1 MARRPSRH
9 VDSAAAAGTR
19 IREARRAAGL
29 SQRQLA
35 FDGCTA
41 AYVSRI
47 EAGAR
52 TPSFQILRV
61 FAEKLGV
68 TADYLAT
75 GDTTDGNEVAADH
88 FLEAELAVRAGD
100 VATAQRIYR
109 EAQGAGSPRG
119 AARASFGLGRIEV
132 EAGNQQDAVEHLERA
147 LASRLLPRDE
157 ATAATEMLGRAYAML
172 TRHEEAIAIFS
183 AALADAQ
190 AINDLPTVMRF
201 TVLLANTLIDRGS
214 FGGAEEVLASIL
226 EQARASSDPVAL
238 SNLYWS
244 QSRLHSSQGRPDLAA
259 HYARMAHATLAAT
272 EHTVFA
278 ARALLLLAHIEN
290 DRGNAQAAL
299 ELVSDG
305 IDPVAASGN
314 RLDRGMLLLEKARA
328 LAALGEAE
336 EAAGIALGVIP
347 SFDGAHP
354 TSAGR
359 GYAIAAGIIRGLGDR
374 EKAFEIYE
382 LAAETLPMNDRHL
395 VTVYKELASL
405 CEEVG
410 RTGDGMRYLK
420 LALEVQ
426 ETPTLRAHVA
436 SS

>member
-9 VDSAAAAGTR
+9 VDSAAAAGIR

-75 GDTTDGNEVAADH
+75 GDTAEGNEVAADH
-88 FLEAELAVRAGD
+88 FLEAELAARAGD

-109 EAQGAGSPRG
+109 EAQSGSPRG
-119 AARASFGLGRIEV
+119 AARASFGLGRIEA
-132 EAGNQQDAVEHLERA
+132 EAGNQQDAVDHLEQA

-157 ATAATEMLGRAYAML
+157 ATAATEQLGRAYAML
-172 TRHEEAIAIFS
+172 TRHEEAISVFS
-183 AALADAQ
+183 AALAEAE

-214 FGGAEEVLASIL
+214 FGGAEEALASIL

-328 LAALGEAE
+328 LAALGQAE
-336 EAAGIALGVIP
+336 EAASIALGVIP
-347 SFDGAHP
+347 SFSDAHP
-354 TSAGR
+354 TSSGR
-359 GYAIAAGIIRGLGDR
+359 GYAVAAGIIRELGDR

-382 LAAETLPMNDRHL
+382 LAAETLPLNDRHL
-395 VTVYKELASL
+395 VGVYKALASL

-426 ETPTLRAHVA
+426 ETPTLRAHV
-436 SS
+436 SSS

>member
-1 MARRPSRH
+1 MLTAPPQRVS
-9 VDSAAAAGTR
+9 R

-88 FLEAELAVRAGD
+88 FLEAELAARAGD

-109 EAQGAGSPRG
+109 EAQSGGSPRG

-132 EAGNQQDAVEHLERA
+132 EAGNQQAAVDHLERA
-147 LASRLLPRDE
+147 LASKLLPRDE
-157 ATAATEMLGRAYAML
+157 ATTATEMLGRAYAL
-172 TRHEEAIAIFS
+172 LARHEEAIGMFG
-183 AALADAQ
+183 AALAEAE
-190 AINDLPTVMRF
+190 AINDLPAVMRF
-201 TVLLANTLIDRGS
+201 YGPARQHPDRPRQLRRRRGGAGLDSRAGPSVERPGRAVEPLLVAVTPALLA
-214 FGGAEEVLASIL
+214 
-226 EQARASSDPVAL
+226 
-238 SNLYWS
+238 
-244 QSRLHSSQGRPDLAA
+244 GRPDLAA

-299 ELVSDG
+299 ELVADG

-314 RLDRGMLLLEKARA
+314 RLDRGNAPAREGARPRCAREKRGGGRA
-328 LAALGEAE
+328 SRSAS
-336 EAAGIALGVIP
+336 IP

-382 LAAETLPMNDRHL
+382 LAAETLPLNDRHL

-426 ETPTLRAHVA
+426 ETPTLRAHVT